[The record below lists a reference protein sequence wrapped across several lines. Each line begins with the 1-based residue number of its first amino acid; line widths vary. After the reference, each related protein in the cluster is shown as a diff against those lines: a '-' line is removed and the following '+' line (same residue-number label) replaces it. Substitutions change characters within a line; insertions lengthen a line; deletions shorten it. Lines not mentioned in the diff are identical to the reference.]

1 MQHKTCCRWPAEGGA
16 RVQGAGGREGLL
28 GPVHLWRVAHHRGEH
43 ARHEV
48 RRFHS
53 HRWGLHQLISAPNV
67 PVFTGKGQGSICFF
81 LNNHLGSKNVDYCAP
96 NVHCCVFLCTGYW
109 FWRISRSA
117 EYPGYFLTYAVG
129 NYFWQ
134 KIYIFTNSL
143 FVLKNKEQETLQI
156 SFFHFKKVSGLCLQ
170 IPSSIFGRISGRRP
184 ISVLPYPVSGRIL
197 DIKSQIIR
205 PTGNQGEYGIG

>member
-16 RVQGAGGREGLL
+16 RVQGPGGREGLL

-67 PVFTGKGQGSICFF
+67 PVPVPVRYRPGVYMFF

-96 NVHCCVFLCTGYW
+96 NIHCCVFLCTGYW

-143 FVLKNKEQETLQI
+143 FV
-156 SFFHFKKVSGLCLQ
+156 
-170 IPSSIFGRISGRRP
+170 RISGRRP

-197 DIKSQIIR
+197 DLKARLFGQPEIR
-205 PTGNQGEYGIG
+205 VSTVLANSDCI